1 MPTIIQLLDNVVVRK
16 FPVNKPSLAIGRH
29 PDNDICIDDKVVS
42 MQHAVIEAV
51 EEKGSQKYYIR
62 DLGSTNGTYVNGKKI
77 THKKLDNEDMVRVGL
92 NSFKFVDEDAL
103 EPDETLRI
111 RKSWIPGVYYTK
123 E

>member
-1 MPTIIQLLDNVVVRK
+1 MPTIVQLLDNVAVRK
-16 FPVNKPSLAIGRH
+16 FPVDKPSLAIGRH
-29 PDNDICIDDKVVS
+29 PDSDICIDDKVVS

-51 EEKGSQKYYIR
+51 EVKGSPEYYIK

-77 THKKLDNEDMVRVGL
+77 THQKLGNDDMVRVGV

-103 EPDETLRI
+103 KTDETLRI